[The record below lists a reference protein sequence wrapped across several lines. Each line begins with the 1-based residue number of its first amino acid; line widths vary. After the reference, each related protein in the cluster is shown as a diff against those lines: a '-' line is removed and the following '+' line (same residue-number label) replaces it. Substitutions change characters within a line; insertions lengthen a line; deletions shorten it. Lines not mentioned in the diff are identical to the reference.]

1 MINKYIYKLVHT
13 CVIYVKYIYV
23 LNIYTSFYTSDGI
36 HHIPLHLA
44 TFFCLINVKMLEII
58 YTLNDPSVCLLSHF
72 SRVQLYA
79 TLWTVACQAPLC
91 MGFSRQEYLSGLP
104 CPSPRESSQPR
115 MARPFPVQACK
126 HPPAASVFSPAF
138 RALGSQPGT
147 KVTARSPGMGEPGG
161 LPSMGLH
168 RVGHN

>member
-1 MINKYIYKLVHT
+1 
-13 CVIYVKYIYV
+13 
-23 LNIYTSFYTSDGI
+23 
-36 HHIPLHLA
+36 
-44 TFFCLINVKMLEII
+44 MLEII

-115 MARPFPVQACK
+115 MEPMSLTTPVLAGRFFSRASFVAQLVKNLPAVLETWVLSLGWEDPLEK
-126 HPPAASVFSPAF
+126 GKVFHSSIMTWRIPWTVHGVSKSQTRLSLFHFASLHFTSSLQGAPPEKP
-138 RALGSQPGT
+138 
-147 KVTARSPGMGEPGG
+147 K
-161 LPSMGLH
+161 
-168 RVGHN
+168 